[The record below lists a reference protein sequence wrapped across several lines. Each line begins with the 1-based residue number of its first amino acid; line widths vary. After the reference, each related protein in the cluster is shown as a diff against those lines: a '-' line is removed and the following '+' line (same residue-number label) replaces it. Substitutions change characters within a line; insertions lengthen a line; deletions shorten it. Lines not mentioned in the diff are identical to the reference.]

1 MDIINEQATTT
12 NKRFAISVG
21 DIFTCKCIVCNLA
34 YHLPNKQ
41 QVKNER
47 NFSKCLLIYQRLLLK
62 HTRKQDATL
71 RHFLNYQRDLVLD
84 C

>member
-21 DIFTCKCIVCNLA
+21 DIFTCKCVVCNLA

-41 QVKNER
+41 QVKNE
-47 NFSKCLLIYQRLLLK
+47 
-62 HTRKQDATL
+62 
-71 RHFLNYQRDLVLD
+71 
-84 C
+84 